1 LNANRP
7 FDSWSVRTSKF
18 VESITPAVRISS
30 EIMIHDFRFACRQ
43 LIKAPGF
50 AIAAILVL
58 ALGIGANTAV
68 FSLVHT
74 MLFAPPG
81 YAQPHELVQVFSQD
95 KKNPKSFR
103 AFSYPTLTDIRAQNS
118 VFSGV
123 AAHNVGMVGLGEKG
137 NTRRVFADVVS
148 SDYFA
153 VLGVTPLRGRVFL
166 PEEETPGRDAHVAIV
181 SYSYWARHNLD
192 PSILGSQILINGRS
206 CTVVGILP
214 QTFTGTMMVFS
225 PEVWMP
231 LSAYDSIANNFATE
245 KSKPL
250 ASRDGE
256 HLLLIGRFKPGMT
269 AMTAEAALKTL
280 AANLE
285 KAFPVEQKDQTFT
298 TAPVSRFSI
307 SDDPPDDSNI
317 AAIAPLLM
325 GMAAI
330 VLLVA
335 CLNLANMLL
344 ARGTARRK
352 EIALRLA
359 LGGSRWR
366 IVRQLLT
373 EGLLLALLGGVGGL
387 MLGIWCSGLLA
398 RSLSSLMPLDVVW
411 NGGPS
416 LPVLAVT
423 FGFCLLGT
431 VCFALGPAMKL
442 SRSSVIEDL
451 KEHAG
456 EDVVRRR
463 WRFLPRNPLVV
474 AQIAFSLALLTAAA
488 LFIRGANKAATFET
502 GLHAEKDL
510 LLEVDASLSGASQS
524 QVQQTYR
531 ALSDRLATLPGV
543 HHVSISATAPFGML
557 SLGKAIQRAGVH
569 VAPDG
574 KPLNAAEG
582 LAYKTRFHSVGAD
595 YFASVGLPILRGRA
609 FSVNESTQGEGPAV
623 AIIDEALARKL
634 WPDGDALGQRIQYA
648 DDNAPRAKG
657 DSPDSMGI
665 SQGGKG
671 NIKTGEAIEVIG
683 IVPSTRGA
691 LFERQPRGSIYV
703 PFARG
708 FQSAAYFFLQCPGLT
723 KDNVAQMADAI
734 RRSVREVD
742 PTLPVL
748 SLKTYPQHVDS
759 NLQLWTVRAGA
770 TLFTVFG
777 GLALTLAIVGVY
789 GVKAY
794 SVARRTREI
803 GIRMALGARPST
815 VQWMILREGSF
826 MLAGGVLIGLLLAVA
841 TGKLLSGMLYQ
852 VGTLDPV
859 AFSMAPLLLAAATFL
874 ATWLP
879 ARRATRISPMTALRT
894 E

>member
-1 LNANRP
+1 
-7 FDSWSVRTSKF
+7 
-18 VESITPAVRISS
+18 
-30 EIMIHDFRFACRQ
+30 MIQDFRFACRQ

-50 AIAAILVL
+50 AIAAIFVL

-68 FSLVHT
+68 FSLVNT

-81 YAQPHELVQVFSQD
+81 YARSHELVQIFSQD

-123 AAHNVGMVGLGEKG
+123 AAHNVAMVGLGEKG
-137 NTRRVFADVVS
+137 NTRRVFADIVS
-148 SDYFA
+148 ADYFA
-153 VLGVTPLRGRVFL
+153 VLGVAPVQGRVFL
-166 PEEETPGRDAHVAIV
+166 PEEETPGRDAPVALV
-181 SYSYWARHNLD
+181 SYSYWTRHNRL
-192 PSILGSQILINGRS
+192 PSTLGSQIQINGRS
-206 CTVVGILP
+206 FTVIGILP
-214 QTFTGTMMVFS
+214 QTFTGTMTVFS
-225 PEVWMP
+225 PEVWVP
-231 LSAYDSIANNFATE
+231 LSAYESIANNFATE
-245 KSKPL
+245 KNKPL
-250 ASRDGE
+250 ASREGE
-256 HLLLIGRFKPGMT
+256 HLMLIARFKPGLN
-269 AMTAEAALKTL
+269 AIAAEPALKTL

-285 KAFPVEQKDQTFT
+285 QAFPVEQKDQTFT
-298 TAPVSRFSI
+298 TRPVSRFSI
-307 SDDPPDDSNI
+307 SDDPPDDSDV

-398 RSLSSLMPLDVVW
+398 RSISGLMPLDVVW
-411 NGGPS
+411 NSGPS
-416 LPVLAVT
+416 LPILAMT
-423 FGFCLLGT
+423 FGFCLIGT
-431 VCFALGPAMKL
+431 ICFALGPAMKL
-442 SRSSVIEDL
+442 SRSSVIGDL
-451 KEHAG
+451 KEQAG

-463 WRFLPRNPLVV
+463 WRLLPRNPLVI

-488 LFIRGANKAATFET
+488 LFIRGANKAAKFET
-502 GLHAEKDL
+502 GLHAQNDL
-510 LLEVDASLSGASQS
+510 LLEVDAGLSGAPQS

-531 ALSDRLATLPGV
+531 SLSDRLAALPGV
-543 HHVSISATAPFGML
+543 QHASISATAPFGML
-557 SLGKAIQRAGVH
+557 SLGKALQRAGAH
-569 VAPDG
+569 VAPDQ
-574 KPLNAAEG
+574 KPASAAEG
-582 LAYKTRFHSVGAD
+582 LAFKARFNSVGAD
-595 YFASVGLPILRGRA
+595 YFATVGLPILRGRA
-609 FSVNESTQGEGPAV
+609 FSPSETTQSDGPAV
-623 AIIDEALARKL
+623 AIIDETLAKKL
-634 WPDGDALGQRIQYA
+634 WPDGDALGQRLQYA
-648 DDNAPRAKG
+648 EDNAPRAKG
-657 DSPDSMGI
+657 DGGDNMGI

-671 NIKTGEAIEVIG
+671 NIKTGEAIEVVG

-691 LFERQPRGSIYV
+691 LFERQPRGAIYV

-708 FQSAAYFFLQCPGLT
+708 FQTAAYFFLECPSLR
-723 KDNVAQMADAI
+723 KENAAEMADAV
-734 RRSVREVD
+734 RRAVREID
-742 PTLPVL
+742 PTLPVI
-748 SLKTYPQHVDS
+748 SLKTFSQHVDS

-777 GLALTLAIVGVY
+777 ALALLLAIVGVY

-803 GIRMALGARPST
+803 GIRMALGARPNT

-826 MLAGGVLIGLLLAVA
+826 MLAGGIVIGLLLAIA
-841 TGKLLSGMLYQ
+841 TGKILSGILYQ
-852 VGTLDPV
+852 VGALDPI
-859 AFSMAPLLLAAATFL
+859 AFSIAPLLLAAATLL

-879 ARRATRISPMTALRT
+879 ARRATRISPMMALRT